1 MNQALRK
8 TNNRADAE
16 DLLQDTLIHAY
27 TGFRT
32 FEPGSNLKAWMFRIM
47 ANQCINTFR
56 KKERRPSEY
65 LADDISDYLLA
76 SSAAHISTGLRST
89 ETEVLEALP
98 DGDIRAAV
106 QKLPVAFATT
116 LYYSDV
122 EGYSY
127 REIAE
132 MTGVPIGTVMSR
144 LARGRKQLRTSLIDV
159 ADKRGLYRKQRKGK

>member
-1 MNQALRK
+1 MTVTLEPSARPSIESDLSARFEREIPPLIGILMNQALRK

-65 LADDISDYLLA
+65 LADDISDYPLCQP
-76 SSAAHISTGLRST
+76 GLRH
-89 ETEVLEALP
+89 LP
-98 DGDIRAAV
+98 PDN
-106 QKLPVAFATT
+106 
-116 LYYSDV
+116 
-122 EGYSY
+122 
-127 REIAE
+127 
-132 MTGVPIGTVMSR
+132 
-144 LARGRKQLRTSLIDV
+144 
-159 ADKRGLYRKQRKGK
+159 